1 MENSNINTNLS
12 TDNENNNNNEVK
24 DEDKEEQ
31 KLLNG
36 NNILNEK
43 KEENEQDKINEKNEV
58 NNNNK
63 NDKDE
68 HKKEEEEEKN
78 NNKNENKKEED
89 NNNNNNNNIDN
100 NNIDKNDKEEH
111 KDDNNNNNSN
121 HNENEEEKKV
131 KEEEEKKEGSNIKED
146 NKDEIKKD
154 KDKNKDKEEEPQ
166 QNEMQYSHTLEETM
180 EKYLIQKMPDNSK
193 EDANF
198 KILFLGDSGV
208 GKSSL
213 VIRGIK
219 KEFDSCYKPTVGFDL
234 INYVV
239 KINDKIIKLQIW
251 DTCGQEEFSMCN
263 QSLYK
268 NATMAV
274 MVYSIISKKSYNNIK
289 KWVNHAKDL
298 SNENIIFFLVGN
310 KCDLY
315 NEREV
320 SFNDAKR
327 YSKDFKF
334 FVETSSK
341 FGNNVDNL
349 FKKIVIYLYENIV
362 KTEFDENNDSKNEEF
377 ITEGSSSFLDSH
389 ILQIEGKKKCLK
401 CC

>member
-31 KLLNG
+31 KLLNE

-268 NATMAV
+268 NATIAI
-274 MVYSIISKKSYNNIK
+274 MVYSIISKKSYDNIK

-362 KTEFDENNDSKNEEF
+362 KTEDENNDSKNEEF
-377 ITEGSSSFLDSH
+377 ITEGSSSFLDSK

>member
-1 MENSNINTNLS
+1 MQQHKRQAKQLKFCVTTVVIVLPQLGQFIVTGLSLNISGLIITAGLCWFITIALGIGTEPGGAVAGCPYWLGIGAMTGCCPYWLGIGCIAAGGVTGCTYWLGIGGGPWAAICGSGGWLAIKGSCAVCVSGLS
-12 TDNENNNNNEVK
+12 YM
-24 DEDKEEQ
+24 
-31 KLLNG
+31 G
-36 NNILNEK
+36 FPI
-43 KEENEQDKINEKNEV
+43 
-58 NNNNK
+58 
-63 NDKDE
+63 
-68 HKKEEEEEKN
+68 
-78 NNKNENKKEED
+78 
-89 NNNNNNNNIDN
+89 
-100 NNIDKNDKEEH
+100 
-111 KDDNNNNNSN
+111 
-121 HNENEEEKKV
+121 
-131 KEEEEKKEGSNIKED
+131 G
-146 NKDEIKKD
+146 KDEIKKD